1 MAMKPGLTLRQSQ
14 SLKMTQQMRQ
24 AIELLQLSSLD
35 LQAAVDSALETNPLL
50 ERASEQTTETE
61 RSDDAPTPTAQDIAD
76 ILENALPG
84 GTTETSLDG
93 DDAVL
98 ADNMR
103 EGALPA
109 SAPSMIGQADG
120 GRSQEEWQTETPTL
134 RAHLE
139 PQIEALGLTP
149 INHAIAFELLGA
161 LNSAG
166 YITEMP
172 DEMAQ
177 RLDVPEADIENV
189 LTQLQDLDPTG
200 VFARGLADCLALQL
214 KERDRL
220 DPAMAA
226 LLEHLDLAA
235 NRDMAGLTK
244 VTGQAEED
252 VMDMIKDLR
261 SLDPKPGLA
270 FEETTADAV
279 IPDATLT
286 RQPDGTLRVE
296 LTPEALPKLIV
307 NETYLA
313 DVRQGPGLD
322 GEDRAWLSKARAD
335 ASFLV
340 KSLDQR
346 ARSVLAVATIIAEKQ
361 TAYFEEGVKALKPM
375 TLADVASEA
384 DLHEST
390 VSRVVANKF
399 LSSPQGTQPF
409 KLFFSSRLASSA
421 DEDGASGEAVRAT
434 IKEMI
439 AAEEPLKPLSDDKLA
454 NALKAQGITVA
465 RRTVAKYRESLN
477 IPSSSER
484 RKRAK
489 AAF

>member
-1 MAMKPGLTLRQSQ
+1 MAIKPGLNLRQSQ
-14 SLKMTQQMRQ
+14 SLKMTPQMRQ

-35 LQAAVDSALETNPLL
+35 LQAVVEAALENNPLL
-50 ERASEQTTETE
+50 ERADQQADDQDSA
-61 RSDDAPTPTAQDIAD
+61 SDAPAAQTEDIAD
-76 ILENALPG
+76 ILQNALPG

-109 SAPSMIGQADG
+109 TAPSMLGQAEA
-120 GRSQEEWQTETPTL
+120 GRSAEEWQTETPTL

-139 PQIEALGLTP
+139 PQIEAMRLTP
-149 INHAIAFELLGA
+149 TAHAIAFELLGS

-166 YITEMP
+166 YITELP
-172 DEMAQ
+172 VEMAD
-177 RLDVPEADIENV
+177 RLGVPQSDIEAT
-189 LTQLQDLDPTG
+189 LTRLQDLDPTG
-200 VFARGLADCLALQL
+200 VFARGLTECLALQL
-214 KERDRL
+214 RERDRF

-226 LLEHLDLAA
+226 LLDHLDLAA
-235 NRDMAGLTK
+235 ARDMAGLTQA
-244 VTGQAEED
+244 TGQSPED
-252 VMDMIKDLR
+252 VMDMITELR
-261 SLDPKPGLA
+261 RLDPKPGLA

-279 IPDATLT
+279 IPDATVT
-286 RQPDGTLRVE
+286 RLPDGTLRVE
-296 LTPEALPKLIV
+296 LTAEALPKLIV

-313 DVRQGPGLD
+313 NVRQGPGLD
-322 GEDRAWLSKARAD
+322 GEDRAWLTKARAD
-335 ASFLV
+335 ASFIV

-346 ARSVLAVATIIAEKQ
+346 ARSVLAVATIITERQ
-361 TAYFEEGVKALKPM
+361 SLYFDEGVRALKPM
-375 TLADVASEA
+375 TLADVATEA
-384 DLHEST
+384 GLHEST

-399 LSSPQGTQPF
+399 LQSPQGTQPF

-421 DEDGASGEAVRAT
+421 DTEGTSGEAVRHT

-439 AAEEPLKPLSDDKLA
+439 GAEDPLKPLSDDKIA
-454 NALKAQGITVA
+454 QALKAQGVTVA

-484 RKRAK
+484 RKQSK
-489 AAF
+489 SAF